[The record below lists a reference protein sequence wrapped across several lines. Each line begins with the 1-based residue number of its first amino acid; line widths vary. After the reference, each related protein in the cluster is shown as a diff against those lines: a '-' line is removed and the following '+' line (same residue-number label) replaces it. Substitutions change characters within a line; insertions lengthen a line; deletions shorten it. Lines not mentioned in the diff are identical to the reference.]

1 MTVLAPNALIISSR
15 MDHIIKNAKISACS
29 GISHSIIPTYIPIN
43 AEQSCSNNCKL
54 LKLFLND
61 RTRSKFTRRYREYV
75 ENRPLE
81 TIKEEC
87 KDHLKNDLA
96 IISVDASS
104 SFVTKSK
111 KEKRV
116 HFFEQLANIAHW
128 SRLG

>member
-1 MTVLAPNALIISSR
+1 ME
-15 MDHIIKNAKISACS
+15 DWS
-29 GISHSIIPTYIPIN
+29 GISHSIFPTYIPIN
-43 AEQSCSNNCKL
+43 AEQSCSNNGKL

-128 SRLG
+128 SRLGWNIYRP